1 MLVGEVTEAQKPE
14 FLGNARA
21 LLFPIDW
28 PEPFGL
34 AMIEAM
40 ACGTPVIAWD
50 NGAVREILEDGVSG
64 FIVHSIAQ
72 AVRAAREVSRLDR
85 RRIRQR
91 FEARFTAE
99 RMAQDYLRVYARL
112 AKNGATALPIGRLLT
127 AAPA

>member
-1 MLVGEVTEAQKPE
+1 MKPTPGGNSRR
-14 FLGNARA
+14 FLSFA
-21 LLFPIDW
+21 
-28 PEPFGL
+28 
-34 AMIEAM
+34 
-40 ACGTPVIAWD
+40 GTPVIAWD